1 MVKWERRE
9 HGGRTNG
16 TQNQGAHCFLY
27 QNPLSGTR
35 TLGYWFCCNK
45 EHNPMGVKQNLAVK
59 SCVAIKISLFFN
71 IATKLSLSESWVNII
86 HQVSDRPWEASKPQ
100 DKMTF
105 YLTVQ

>member
-1 MVKWERRE
+1 
-9 HGGRTNG
+9 
-16 TQNQGAHCFLY
+16 
-27 QNPLSGTR
+27 
-35 TLGYWFCCNK
+35 
-45 EHNPMGVKQNLAVK
+45 MGVKQNLAVK

-71 IATKLSLSESWVNII
+71 ITTKLSLSESWVNII